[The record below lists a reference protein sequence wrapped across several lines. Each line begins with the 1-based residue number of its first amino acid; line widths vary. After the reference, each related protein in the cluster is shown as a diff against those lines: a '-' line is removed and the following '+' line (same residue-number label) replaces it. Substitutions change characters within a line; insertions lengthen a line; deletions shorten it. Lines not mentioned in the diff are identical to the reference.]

1 MGSSES
7 SMFFLFC
14 VAFGLL
20 GCTVFWVILF
30 KRGKGERREIRR
42 REGRETR
49 GEKESGEI
57 VGPIDRTR
65 PGYPSRISRVVPPSE
80 VPLYNP

>member
-30 KRGKGERREIRR
+30 KRGKGERREIG
-42 REGRETR
+42 EWK
-49 GEKESGEI
+49 GEKREE
-57 VGPIDRTR
+57 RK
-65 PGYPSRISRVVPPSE
+65 RVKR
-80 VPLYNP
+80 

>member
-7 SMFFLFC
+7 SMFFLLC

-30 KRGKGERREIRR
+30 KRGKGERREIRG
-42 REGRETR
+42 REGRET
-49 GEKESGEI
+49 GGEI
-57 VGPIDRTR
+57 VGPTISGQIR
-65 PGYPSRISRVVPPSE
+65 PLSWWVH
-80 VPLYNP
+80 